1 MKSTLT
7 TLFAISFIIL
17 TIVACKKE
25 TEVVAATPPTLNLT
39 APVGNE
45 QLSNDMMLKITGDIS
60 DTKGLHTLTIKIVDD
75 KTGNELYK
83 ATPTVLDLKT
93 YTLDASWKIK
103 VNDWTDATLT
113 VTAANHD
120 GMKTEKIV
128 KFKIWL

>member
-7 TLFAISFIIL
+7 AFFTVTFIL
-17 TIVACKKE
+17 LMVGACKKE
-25 TEVVAATPPTLNLT
+25 AEIVAATPPTLNLT

-45 QLSNDMMLKITGDIS
+45 QLSNDMTLKITGDIS

-75 KTGNELYK
+75 KTNNELFK

-93 YTLDASWKIK
+93 YKLDASWKIK
-103 VNDWTDATLT
+103 VNDWTDATMT

-120 GMKTEKIV
+120 GMKTEKMV